1 MKIILLFV
9 LMASMLVPT
18 PASAQKNEGF
28 PKRPKL
34 VVGLVIDQ
42 MRYDFLYR
50 YSERYGEDG
59 FKRLMDRGHSCENM
73 FINYLPSFTAPGHTC
88 IYTGSVPS
96 LHGISSNDWIDRL
109 TGKELYCTE
118 DANAKAVGGTQ
129 RAGRMSP
136 KNLLV
141 NTITDE
147 MRLATNFRSKTIA
160 VSVKDR
166 ASILPGGHTS
176 NGSYWM
182 DDSNGVFMTSTFYM
196 NELPLWVINFNS
208 RNPTKKYMDQNWNT
222 LYPIASYTQS
232 TADNNVYE
240 GKFTAETQPVFPHQ
254 TAGMKLSDV
263 KKTPYG
269 NNLVFD
275 FAREAIV
282 HEKLGQDEYTDFLCI
297 SCSSPDYIGHQF
309 GPNSIEIEDTYLR
322 LDRDIADFLKDLD
335 EQVGEGNYTIFL
347 TADHGVAHN
356 PRFLQD
362 QKIPA
367 GFFYGSKL
375 KDELNTYLKP
385 LFKSDR
391 LIRSVGE
398 NFVWLNHAA
407 ADSLKIDEKNIKLE
421 ILKTLKLHDEIQFV
435 VDMEDLDHALLPNP
449 LREMAINGYNAKRSG
464 DILLLLNPGWFDAYA
479 VTGTTHG
486 TWNPYDAHIPML
498 WYGWG
503 IKKGVTERR
512 VFMTDI
518 TATLSSLLHIQMPNG
533 CVGECIGEVI
543 R

>member
-282 HEKLGQDEYTDFLCI
+282 HEKLGQDEFTDFLCI